1 MSRRYHLAMSK
12 QVDTLY
18 RAAIEKL
25 AKSADP
31 EIERLRRAVSLGE
44 GIPLEPEPGTLAA
57 AAGKDASWG
66 DYAFSELRSYG
77 FIRTHILKFVWYRP
91 TETQISEEQAA
102 LAGIEAMAIV
112 RLSSMDCAP
121 AMPEIRKRCQA
132 LQRIGRA
139 GKPLAALLAH
149 QKMMLAIVAAT
160 GETHV
165 LEEYAKR
172 ASVALIYARSLN
184 LEARHIE
191 GMMQSAATMFGHLS
205 EHDARHCAAAAAGM
219 RVHPSIP
226 VAIAPTAG

>member
-1 MSRRYHLAMSK
+1 MSK
-12 QVDTLY
+12 EVDTLY

-57 AAGKDASWG
+57 AGKDASWG

-91 TETQISEEQAA
+91 TETQIWEEQAA

-132 LQRIGRA
+132 FQRIGRA

-149 QKMMLAIVAAT
+149 QKMMLAIVAAA

-165 LEEYAKR
+165 IEEYAKR
-172 ASVALIYARSLN
+172 ASVALIYARSPN
-184 LEARHIE
+184 LEKRHIE
-191 GMMQSAATMFGHLS
+191 GMMQSAATMFGHIS

-226 VAIAPTAG
+226 VAIATNAG